1 VRARPAGGDR
11 TGRSLPAH
19 LTSGG
24 KALLATLAPDDL
36 DVSLAQHDDETAA
49 RLRRELPTIRRQ
61 GFAVNDQDTEAG
73 LTAVGV
79 AIPDGG
85 GAVAG
90 AISVS
95 MPTVRYSRDRL
106 RAWSVALSA
115 AAAAIA
121 ADLDAA

>member
-24 KALLATLAPDDL
+24 KALLATLAPDGL

>member
-1 VRARPAGGDR
+1 
-11 TGRSLPAH
+11 
-19 LTSGG
+19 
-24 KALLATLAPDDL
+24 
-36 DVSLAQHDDETAA
+36 
-49 RLRRELPTIRRQ
+49 
-61 GFAVNDQDTEAG
+61 VNDQDTEAG

-85 GAVAG
+85 SAVAS

-95 MPTVRYSRDRL
+95 MPTARYSRDRL
-106 RAWSVALSA
+106 RAWSVALAA